1 MCTSRQRTRAP
12 YRLIDGRQT
21 LLGRL
26 AALGI
31 SGLLA
36 LALWAGWLVGTARA
50 QAPVIKTYGETITLK
65 PNGDAEFLEVWTVTL
80 APGASTR
87 LSRPL
92 PLSDPTAVSDV
103 SVVSAGLKPI
113 EYQVTPQQGHLA
125 LQWFAQPE
133 PQQPDT
139 TFLVSYTIH
148 GAIQARGQDYQ
159 FTWVTFTA
167 DFPYAIS
174 SAVVEVE
181 LPYAF
186 PAGAL
191 QYHLSVGGAVL
202 DSTCSGL
209 PGTRSVS
216 GRGACIIDDRTI
228 AYSGGA
234 FSGQPWEIS
243 LRYPQAVPPPTAT
256 TVIPSPTPR
265 LQLASAATPAPF
277 VYSLLALL
285 FSAIVVGLLWA
296 WARPTPTLPL
306 HEMIVISLVAVGATL
321 AAGLLGLVW
330 LRAGSF
336 YWTLDLVFAA
346 ALLIT
351 ALIVLPY
358 GVWQGRA
365 YDRDRQQMLAGQNLA
380 HWTYTAEEHREF
392 LASEVERLRHS
403 TWIFLVGSAILMV
416 AFGIVGTA
424 IGLGLA
430 LGAVFLAAGLLAT
443 ASVAVPL
450 ARLQASLAGGQSL
463 GPSELFI
470 SAKGA
475 LLFGRYVPLQGFNR
489 WVESVNLLEGEPPRL
504 KFRTVSQGSRGSR
517 VVNDVY
523 LPVPAD
529 RQAEGEA
536 LAASYPI
543 SKM

>member
-1 MCTSRQRTRAP
+1 
-12 YRLIDGRQT
+12 LIDGR
-21 LLGRL
+21 LILFGRL
-26 AALGI
+26 AALV
-31 SGLLA
+31 SLGLLA

-103 SVVSAGLKPI
+103 SVVSASLKPI
-113 EYQVTPQQGHLA
+113 EYQVTPQQGHLV

-148 GAIQARGQDYQ
+148 GAVQARGQDYQ
-159 FTWVTFTA
+159 FTWVTFMG
-167 DFPYAIS
+167 DFPYAIA

-191 QYHLSVGGAVL
+191 QYHVSIGGAVL

-216 GRGACIIDDRTI
+216 GRGACIIDDHTI

-243 LRYPQAVPPPTAT
+243 LRYPQAVPAPTAT

-285 FSAIVVGLLWA
+285 FSAILVGLLWA
-296 WARPTPTLPL
+296 WARPTPALPF

-321 AAGLLGLVW
+321 AAGLLGVVW
-330 LRAGSF
+330 LAAGSF

-358 GVWQGRA
+358 AVWQGRA

-392 LASEVERLRHS
+392 ITSEVERLRRS
-403 TWIFLVGSAILMV
+403 TWIFLAGSAILTV
-416 AFGIVGTA
+416 VFAIVGAA

-450 ARLQASLAGGQSL
+450 ARLQASLAGGQDL
-463 GPSELFI
+463 GPGELFI

-475 LLFGRYVPLQGFNR
+475 LLFGRYMPLQGFNL

-504 KFRTVSQGSRGSR
+504 KFRTVSQGNRGSR

-523 LPVPAD
+523 VPVPAD

-543 SKM
+543 SKP